1 LDLDC
6 RYEEGNE
13 ELDRI
18 SEFEPLRL
26 KRGNLNFNVNYQQPN
41 QQDQNQNQTQ
51 IEEGKVLNV
60 TRDGQEINSH
70 ILFIKMSFNKIL
82 NKMMNLNKFDH
93 KT

>member
-1 LDLDC
+1 MDC

-70 ILFIKMSFNKIL
+70 NTFYQDEVFQQNSQQNDESQQI
-82 NKMMNLNKFDH
+82 
-93 KT
+93 

>member
-1 LDLDC
+1 MDLDC

-41 QQDQNQNQTQ
+41 HQDQNQTQ
-51 IEEGKVLNV
+51 IEEGKVINV
-60 TRDGQEINSH
+60 TRDGQEINSPNTFYQDEFQQNFQQNDESQQ
-70 ILFIKMSFNKIL
+70 I
-82 NKMMNLNKFDH
+82 
-93 KT
+93 